1 MTRFDH
7 RVGGNQIIDR
17 PAVWSVGPV
26 APWADSQPPS
36 LAELLAAV
44 GAHSSEL
51 PPNSASAVLVAL
63 ADGPFGPEVLLTR
76 RSPSVRLHKGEMCF
90 PGGRIDAGETSIEAA
105 LREAHEEIGL
115 EASLLDVHG
124 ELPHLH
130 TAVNLH
136 YIIPIVATLS
146 ERVVLTGSTIE
157 VDRVMWVPIREL
169 LRSDTHKSELWG
181 APPDDRLLHFFDL
194 DDETVWGATAR
205 ILVDLISAVY
215 QFKSSAD

>member
-1 MTRFDH
+1 MTRFD
-7 RVGGNQIIDR
+7 RRMGGSQIIDR
-17 PAVWSVGPV
+17 PEVWSVGPV
-26 APWADSQPPS
+26 APWADSTPPS

-44 GAHSSEL
+44 GAHSFEL
-51 PPNSASAVLVAL
+51 LPTSASAVLVAL

-76 RSPSVRLHKGEMCF
+76 RSPAVRLHKGEMCF

-115 EASLLDVHG
+115 EASLLYVHG

-169 LRSDTHKSELWG
+169 LRSDTHKSERWG

-194 DDETVWGATAR
+194 DDETVWGATAH
-205 ILVDLISAVY
+205 ILVDLISAAY
-215 QFKSSAD
+215 QFNSSAD